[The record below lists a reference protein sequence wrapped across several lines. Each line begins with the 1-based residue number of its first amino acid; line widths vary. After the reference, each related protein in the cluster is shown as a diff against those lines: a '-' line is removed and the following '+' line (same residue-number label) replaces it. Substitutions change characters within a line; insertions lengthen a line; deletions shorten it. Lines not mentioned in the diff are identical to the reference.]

1 MIDVVHLVFS
11 WQMVGQNANVIFG
24 FKGHSHIRA
33 SSWIM
38 FQSEQ
43 FWTDVFWNWH
53 SKDVWLMYRSFHF
66 WMTLLSVMQLWF
78 AVNGG
83 WQVYMR
89 TFRSRSTLKVEKS
102 VTIKVWKSPA
112 LYYIRVSRVLKN
124 WSFGNS
130 SNAFGIYISKSKRS
144 PPVVLF
150 YPDILT
156 NSFHLCFEIL
166 SWS

>member
-1 MIDVVHLVFS
+1 MIDVVHLVFL
-11 WQMVGQNANVIFG
+11 MANGGTKRNVIFW
-24 FKGHSHIRA
+24 FKGHSHFIA

-102 VTIKVWKSPA
+102 VTIKLHYYVCDTQKQHNSIWMEPLVWM
-112 LYYIRVSRVLKN
+112 RVWFNRQC
-124 WSFGNS
+124 G
-130 SNAFGIYISKSKRS
+130 
-144 PPVVLF
+144 
-150 YPDILT
+150 
-156 NSFHLCFEIL
+156 L
-166 SWS
+166 SGTWRCW